1 MLQNVFGEGL
11 EAIVIIVALGGLEIA
26 LWWADHKR
34 QAEQL
39 ATLEAIWVELA
50 LLNEDRTVRHQDR
63 LWKFPLFGQSICRFH
78 QLRLRLLRSDCVL
91 LRNTACHFGGH
102 WQLQ

>member
-1 MLQNVFGEGL
+1 ML
-11 EAIVIIVALGGLEIA
+11 EAIVIIIALGGLEIA

-50 LLNEDRTVRHQDR
+50 LLNEERVPTHSSARPIDLPIPVAQTPAVVAQ
-63 LWKFPLFGQSICRFH
+63 
-78 QLRLRLLRSDCVL
+78 
-91 LRNTACHFGGH
+91 
-102 WQLQ
+102 